1 MFSSREA
8 GRGAAS
14 GCGLVTIAPEN
25 PITGVGGGHVEGGGG
40 GRAGGGGGGGA
51 TSTNHC
57 FIAGTNV
64 PVFWSI
70 HFFQRVHWAK
80 GYICTRPEKVFSS

>member
-25 PITGVGGGHVEGGGG
+25 PITGVGGGTCGTGGGS
-40 GRAGGGGGGGA
+40 GGGGA

>member
-40 GRAGGGGGGGA
+40 VGRVVGAGVGPHRQ
-51 TSTNHC
+51 TTVS
-57 FIAGTNV
+57 
-64 PVFWSI
+64 
-70 HFFQRVHWAK
+70 
-80 GYICTRPEKVFSS
+80 